1 MPRRATIQNGHR
13 FRRLELER
21 LEKRHLL
28 AVSFEFNYL
37 AGDPVGF
44 NHPTQGPTYRTAL
57 ESAASRLGS
66 WLLHDAI
73 IEMDVNAFPFDGTA
87 IGKASSEGG
96 IRPTAGGF
104 VHHLIP
110 HKILTG
116 DDHND
121 DDSDG
126 HVDIYFFGD
135 DDVFSYQ
142 TDPTNGIADDEI
154 DFQAVIIHEL
164 VHTLGFTSATNAN
177 GSDDSGDGI
186 FTPGSWSMFDQ
197 FISDVNGNRL
207 IEANPE
213 SLDAFQMNI
222 PAWATHSTG
231 GKGPDAGLFFDGPA
245 AKAVYGGRVPLYSPS
260 TFRLESSVAH
270 LDSEGYPNEEFI
282 FAPTTHLMS
291 HTLVDREVPQELT
304 LLEKAIL
311 TDIGFSI
318 RENLPPVI
326 HAPSGLTLEADS
338 SNGYTGS
345 LEPIEQF
352 IASITVTDQLD
363 PNPTFSYSLPNDY
376 SLGDHLIQLHAV
388 DQSGNETQL
397 TATLSIVD
405 TTPPTLEVT
414 PPTQTIEAT
423 SPSGYPFAEIILEMV
438 TVDEVDL
445 SPTITH
451 DAPTH
456 LPLGSNTIT
465 FTATDFSGN
474 QSTKTISVLIQDTTP
489 PTFTLPT
496 TFQLSANQ
504 LDGADLQNIDS
515 IPTLHQYASDIAD
528 LSLSFRASP
537 NQVPIGN
544 SPVTFTATDDSGN
557 ETSVEVNLIVVGP
570 FDFGDAA
577 SQYPVALESNGAR
590 HRPSPL
596 HLGPQ
601 IDFDLDGFVS
611 TDASGDGEDDDGV
624 WFLTTL
630 ASSPDATNIAS
641 LAIESTGVG
650 LVDAWI
656 DFNHD
661 GDWLDAG
668 EQILETVTVQTG
680 LNLLSFLVPAGLEFN
695 MSFSRIRLSSAGN
708 LSPVGPA
715 EDGEVE
721 DYIVAVQQSS
731 TQSEAQ
737 VDWLA
742 SDANLDFDQ
751 ESILFKQ
758 GSVNSFSSQ
767 TNQIGHLAIT
777 GSTVSQN
784 LTINLDP
791 ESTLGEPLLSID
803 GNLGNNTAYWTGSRS
818 TIDLTA
824 GSSILVTNFQTLDL
838 SSPASQSLIL
848 STEAVSRLNPA
859 SSGVTIHLSDGDTI
873 RMIDR
878 DQWRLTDPQLVG
890 QQWFVPSY
898 QLDDSNVKILVQ
910 TNHPW
915 HNYLRSSDINNDG
928 GVTAGDALRIINELA
943 ARRFS
948 SPLDQQVIEVGSATS
963 WPNLFFDQNADNRIT
978 SLDALRVI
986 NDLARNQL
994 SESSGEWIPRSL
1006 LADQLARLSFQ
1017 QTSLKTLHSDRAYQR
1032 EAIPPLGNQNPPTQ
1046 NLLAQRFRSQ
1056 ALTSRQET
1064 LPRASDTKASTN
1076 ATPLTSTIEPEVADN
1091 LLAIDQDWLR
1101 SIFD

>member
-1 MPRRATIQNGHR
+1 MTSRATIRNGR
-13 FRRLELER
+13 CFRRLQLES
-21 LEKRHLL
+21 LEKRDLL

-37 AGDPVGF
+37 SGDPVGF
-44 NHPTQGPTYRTAL
+44 NHPTQGPTYRAAL

-66 WLLHDAI
+66 WLLHDAV
-73 IEMDVNAFPFDGTA
+73 IEMDVNAFAFDGTA
-87 IGKASSEGG
+87 IGTASSEGG
-96 IRPTAGGF
+96 IRPPAGGF

-116 DDHND
+116 DDHNG

-164 VHTLGFTSATNAN
+164 VHTLGFTSATSAN

-186 FTPGSWSMFDQ
+186 FTPGSWSMFDR

-207 IEANPE
+207 IEANPN
-213 SLDAFQMNI
+213 SLNAFQMNI

-231 GKGPDAGLFFDGPA
+231 GKGPDAGLFFDGST
-245 AKAVYGGRVPLYSPS
+245 AKSVYGGRVPLYSPS

-270 LDSEGYPNEEFI
+270 LDSEGYPNEDFI
-282 FAPTTHLMS
+282 FAPITHLMS

-338 SNGYTGS
+338 PDGYTGS
-345 LEPIEQF
+345 LEPLYQF
-352 IASITVTDQLD
+352 IDSITVTDQLD

-388 DQSGNETQL
+388 DQSGNETQR

-405 TTPPTLEVT
+405 TTPPTLDVS

-423 SPSGYPFAEIILEMV
+423 SHNGYPFAEMILEMAA
-438 TVDEVDL
+438 VDEVDL

-456 LPLGSNTIT
+456 LPLGSNTLT

-496 TFQLSANQ
+496 TFQLSVNHSG
-504 LDGADLQNIDS
+504 GADLRNLDS
-515 IPTLHQYASDIAD
+515 LPTLNQYASDIAD
-528 LSLSFRASP
+528 RSLTFRASP
-537 NQVPIGN
+537 DQVPIGN
-544 SPVTFTATDDSGN
+544 TSVTFTATDDSGN
-557 ETSVEVNLIVVGP
+557 ETSVEVNLNIVGP
-570 FDFGDAA
+570 FDFGDAV

-596 HLGPQ
+596 HLGSQ

-611 TDASGDGEDDDGV
+611 ADASGDGEDEDGV

-641 LAIESTGVG
+641 VAIESSGVG

-668 EQILETVTVQTG
+668 EQILKSATSQTG
-680 LNLLSFLVPAGLEFN
+680 LNLLSFLVPAGLEL
-695 MSFSRIRLSSAGN
+695 STTFSRFRLSSAGN
-708 LSPVGPA
+708 LSPFGPA

-721 DYIVAVQQSS
+721 DYIVEVQQSS

-737 VDWLA
+737 IDWLA
-742 SDANLDFDQ
+742 SDANLEFDQ
-751 ESILFKQ
+751 ESLLFQQ
-758 GSVNSFSSQ
+758 GVVDSFSSQ
-767 TNQIGHLAIT
+767 INQIGRLLIT

-784 LTINLDP
+784 LTINLEP
-791 ESTLGEPLLSID
+791 ESILGEPLLSID
-803 GNLGNNTAYWTGSRS
+803 GNLGNNTAHWTGSR
-818 TIDLTA
+818 TTVDLTA
-824 GSSILVTNFQTLDL
+824 GSSIAVANFQTLHL
-838 SSPASQSLIL
+838 SSTTSQTLIL
-848 STEAVSRLNPA
+848 STEAIKRLNPNA
-859 SSGVTIHLSDGDTI
+859 TGVTIHLSDGDTI
-873 RMIDR
+873 SMIDR
-878 DQWRLTDPQLVG
+878 DQWRLKEPQLVG
-890 QQWFVPSY
+890 EQWLVPSY
-898 QLDDSNVKILVQ
+898 QLDDSTVEIFIQ
-910 TNHPW
+910 TNHHW
-915 HNYLRSSDINNDG
+915 HNYLLGSDINNDG

-943 ARRFS
+943 ARRYS
-948 SPLDQQVIEVGSATS
+948 SPLDQHVIAVGSVTS

-994 SESSGEWIPRSL
+994 SDSSGESIPRSL
-1006 LADQLARLSFQ
+1006 LSVQLAQPLSR
-1017 QTSLKTLHSDRAYQR
+1017 QTSLEPLPSNRMLRRAEIRQVV
-1032 EAIPPLGNQNPPTQ
+1032 IQNSPTQ
-1046 NLLAQRFRSQ
+1046 TSLLQRSPSQ
-1056 ALTSRQET
+1056 AVTSSQET
-1064 LPRASDTKASTN
+1064 HTVDEESNASTN
-1076 ATPLTSTIEPEVADN
+1076 ASPLLPSIEPEAVDS
-1091 LLAIDQDWLR
+1091 LLATDLDWLG